1 MKLILSSSSPAR
13 QQLLSRLQ
21 LPFEVITPD
30 IDETPLLNETA
41 TQLVKRLAKT
51 KAQVH
56 APKFPDALIIGCDQV
71 SVMDNEIINK
81 PETHEN
87 AVKQLLK
94 SSGKHVVFH
103 TGLCLYNTKTE
114 HTQVEVE
121 TFDVFYRQL
130 SPDTIEKYLQRDK
143 PYHCAGSIRAEGLGV
158 VLFERITGK
167 DPSTLTG
174 LPLIRLVRM
183 LENEDVQI
191 L

>member
-1 MKLILSSSSPAR
+1 MKLILSSSSTPR

-21 LPFEVITPD
+21 LPFEVVFPD
-30 IDETPLLNETA
+30 VDETPLLNETA
-41 TQLVKRLAKT
+41 TQLVKRLAKA

-56 APKFPDALIIGCDQV
+56 APKFPEALIIGCDQV
-71 SVMDNEIINK
+71 GVIDKEISSK
-81 PETHEN
+81 PVTHEN
-87 AVKQLLK
+87 AMSQLLK
-94 SSGKHVVFH
+94 SSGKHVVFY
-103 TGLCLYNTKTE
+103 TGVCLYNTKTE
-114 HTQVEVE
+114 NTQIEVE

-130 SPDTIEKYLQRDK
+130 TPEIIEKYLQRDK

-183 LENEDVQI
+183 LENENIQI

>member
-21 LPFEVITPD
+21 LPFEVLAPD

-41 TQLVKRLAKT
+41 TQLVKRLAKA

-56 APKFPDALIIGCDQV
+56 AKKFPDALIIGCDQV
-71 SVMDNEIINK
+71 SVLDNEIISK

-87 AVKQLLK
+87 AVNQLLK
-94 SSGKHVVFH
+94 SSGKHVVFY
-103 TGLCLYNTKTE
+103 TGICLYNTKSE
-114 HTQVEVE
+114 HAQVEVE

-130 SPDTIEKYLQRDK
+130 TPDIIEKYLQRDK
-143 PYHCAGSIRAEGLGV
+143 PYNCAGSIRAEGLGV